1 MYSGINNYRMEDC
14 VSCISFCNISQ
25 VCILNLVIMDGNG
38 CGTLVKIVNME
49 GSTKAMCFIQLSLRY
64 K

>member
-1 MYSGINNYRMEDC
+1 MEDC